1 MLQDVHVIRFY
12 GQRTEGKKQYLFL
25 ECAAGG
31 ELFDRIGIY
40 IYCAVPENIHTPPTE
55 RIGVS
60 WGVGGFC
67 KAKKFKEMYEAYWN
81 FQRVGRILE
90 KTPSVGEVWIF
101 SGFTH

>member
-40 IYCAVPENIHTPPTE
+40 IYILTPLILCCSNSHPPL
-55 RIGVS
+55 S
-60 WGVGGFC
+60 Q
-67 KAKKFKEMYEAYWN
+67 AK
-81 FQRVGRILE
+81 
-90 KTPSVGEVWIF
+90 
-101 SGFTH
+101 